1 MVILH
6 RAGEA
11 PLAQLGTERGQPDPE
26 AEDERVENELRPS
39 VSGGVTG

>member
-6 RAGEA
+6 RAGE
-11 PLAQLGTERGQPDPE
+11 AQLGTERGQPDPE